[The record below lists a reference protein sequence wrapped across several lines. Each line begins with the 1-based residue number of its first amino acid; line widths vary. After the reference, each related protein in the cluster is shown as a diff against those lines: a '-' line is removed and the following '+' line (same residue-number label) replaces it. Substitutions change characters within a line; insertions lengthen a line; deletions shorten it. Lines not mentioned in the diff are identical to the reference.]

1 MSRIKSVRDLP
12 YNEQAEQ
19 AVLGSALLS
28 RECLYNVFSMLSEDD
43 FFLGKHQ
50 LIYRA
55 IKNLFDRQ
63 TPVDDLTTTEEIM

>member
-1 MSRIKSVRDLP
+1 MARARAPRDLP

-28 RECLYNVFSMLSEDD
+28 RECLFNVLSVLNEED
-43 FFLGKHQ
+43 FYLGKHQ

-55 IKNLFDRQ
+55 IRNLFNKEF
-63 TPVDDLTTTEEIM
+63 VSTEYNKLMN